1 MPIGPTLV
9 VQATY
14 YNTMAEYFVPI
25 FSINEFNV
33 VMKKVYNYDSLHSNV
48 DDICTA
54 TALVDL
60 CRDRD
65 NHRYDVFTQSDI
77 IDIIQMLCT
86 C

>member
-1 MPIGPTLV
+1 MGGGGRCKGLCQICKLHNNISMYDWEKPL
-9 VQATY
+9 
-14 YNTMAEYFVPI
+14 
-25 FSINEFNV
+25 NV
-33 VMKKVYNYDSLHSNV
+33 LMKKVYNYASLHSNV

-54 TALVDL
+54 TAIVDL

-65 NHRYDVFTQSDI
+65 NHRYDVFTHSDI